1 MQHEAYPDVGL
12 SLMEAMVGTN
22 KINQVFIED
31 APQSLENALSAPVT
45 QFIYITMRAWHDRG
59 YELVP
64 LIEVLQ
70 AELWKISGCIASCWG
85 PSAEKDKLHIGIVGW
100 TSLEV
105 LVFSFFPSDYPV
117 KSRLVGSRCGCQWPI
132 V

>member
-45 QFIYITMRAWHDRG
+45 QFIYITMRPWHDRG

-105 LVFSFFPSDYPV
+105 RFLFFFFQAIT
-117 KSRLVGSRCGCQWPI
+117 RLNRVL
-132 V
+132 